1 VASLH
6 LRKWISFLAGV
17 AAGVSF
23 FPMAAR
29 AQCPLC
35 YMSAASS
42 GSKGIEALKHGILI
56 LLVPTLVLFGSVLW
70 LALRRRNGPET
81 SGLVAL
87 PPDSDEESFPPL
99 PASRDR
105 HSPSRA

>member
-1 VASLH
+1 MASLH
-6 LRKWISFLAGV
+6 LRKKVGWLAGV
-17 AAGVSF
+17 AVGMGF
-23 FPMAAR
+23 LPMAAK
-29 AQCPLC
+29 AQCALC
-35 YMSAASS
+35 YLSAASS
-42 GSKGIEALKHGILI
+42 GSKGIEAIKNGILI

-81 SGLVAL
+81 GQRAEL
-87 PPDSDEESFPPL
+87 PPFVEEESFPPL